1 MKKLVIAV
9 MVLNVGV
16 LAGFVYDRLTS
27 IKTGYIVIQDVFN
40 AFDLKKDYERKLLS
54 TKNVRQ
60 KISDSL
66 ATELKMLARKI
77 EMQKSKNPEDISM
90 FELKRESYME
100 KLKTFE
106 EDNQAQTK
114 KYDAEIITQL
124 NQYVSDFGKE
134 NGYTYILGNDGNGSL
149 MYATDAKNLTREIVT
164 YINARYR
171 GVK

>member
-1 MKKLVIAV
+1 